1 MDHSYKCLQ
10 PCLLIIKI
18 YTLLGRKHLSSAWF
32 ACCSPLFF
40 VSRSSSEKINYIFSA
55 SAASHHKDASFVCFN
70 KDNLNQKTVGFRLL
84 PLSPAAEINDG
95 DKQARTWVSRPYCLC
110 LFTQPQ
116 QVPLSSRCD
125 PLSAST
131 RCFTCIW
138 QLVKLVFALP
148 TNRRCISAEPIRC

>member
-40 VSRSSSEKINYIFSA
+40 VSRSSSKKINYIFSA

-95 DKQARTWVSRPYCLC
+95 DKQAHTRVSRPYCLC
-110 LFTQPQ
+110 LFTQPRG
-116 QVPLSSRCD
+116 SRC
-125 PLSAST
+125 PRGVILCRLPRAALHA
-131 RCFTCIW
+131 IW
-138 QLVKLVFALP
+138 QLVKLVFALA
-148 TNRRCISAEPIRC
+148 TNRRCISAAPIRC